1 VSKETYGEAA
11 GPSQAKEKEVI
22 SDMEKERKENLLQP
36 SVG

>member
-1 VSKETYGEAA
+1 MGKLA
-11 GPSQAKEKEVI
+11 GPSQAKETKVI